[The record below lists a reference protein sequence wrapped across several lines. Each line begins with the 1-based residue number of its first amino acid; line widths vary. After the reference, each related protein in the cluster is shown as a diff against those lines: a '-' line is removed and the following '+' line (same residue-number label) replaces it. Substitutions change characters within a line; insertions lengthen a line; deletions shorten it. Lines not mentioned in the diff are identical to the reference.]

1 MTYVCDRIKLGK
13 NWTDLS
19 WMSERHW
26 ILLVITF
33 YCNCLNLR
41 REVLLKVCLKVIN
54 LETKKCVRVN
64 LICELKGMVSPKDKF
79 KTQLDSLYY
88 YISND
93 LSHAMFQSSRN
104 RRWMLTILLFV
115 ISTTDDL
122 WINTLSNES

>member
-13 NWTDLS
+13 NWTGLS

-33 YCNCLNLR
+33 YSNCLNLQW
-41 REVLLKVCLKVIN
+41 EVLLKVCLKVIY
-54 LETKKCVRVN
+54 LETKQCVRVN
-64 LICELKGMVSPKDKF
+64 LICEPKGVVSPKDKF

-88 YISND
+88 YILSD
-93 LSHAMFQSSRN
+93 LSNAMFQGCRN

-115 ISTTDDL
+115 IITTDDL
-122 WINTLSNES
+122 GINTLSNES